1 MTTLKHL
8 SIAVIGNED
17 LVKGLRLVGISKYY
31 VIDEQNAGEAVR
43 VALNDLLDQPDIG
56 IIVIMEDYVSHA
68 EDLLTQIRESKRLTP
83 VIIEVPSKDGA
94 KQDTVSEYYKAYIRK
109 FIGFDI
115 SI

>member
-8 SIAVIGNED
+8 SMAVIGNDD
-17 LVKGLRLVGISKYY
+17 LVKGLRLVGISRCYT
-31 VIDEQNAGEAVR
+31 IDEQNAREAVR
-43 VALNDLLDQPDIG
+43 EALNKLLDQSDIG
-56 IIVIMEDYVSHA
+56 IIVILEDYASYA
-68 EDLLTQIRESKRLTP
+68 DDLLAQIRESKKLTP

-94 KQDTVSEYYKAYIRK
+94 KQDMVSEYYKAYIRK